1 MKGFWIK
8 TDMAVTEHDDRQI
21 DIQSLAGHLLAAIP
35 FLVLAYTFLI
45 WPLVYGRSVEGN
57 VIENIVASS
66 PDASSNALLNRI
78 YLPIVFVLS
87 LGLTFLRGSRI
98 TIPFRDPA
106 MLGLFAVLTGF
117 AISLLWSDYAGI
129 GLRRLVVQCFIVG
142 SIMLACFGAPK
153 PMRIFDILFLFA
165 GFLVVL
171 NLAVVVIKPP
181 GPLGHEGIYPQKN
194 YLGLVAV
201 TSSLFA
207 LYKVIFGRGL
217 WRIAGGFV
225 WLAALVLLLA
235 SQSKTS
241 LGLAFLAPAA
251 ALGVAIFAHQMRL
264 WPGLTVF
271 AAIGFLLFAFFFGEA
286 AFIWNFGSLAQAIF
300 GDPTL
305 TSRTEIWAFA
315 SDMISQRPLF
325 GYGFGSFW
333 STGDTGPVARLAP
346 GFIARLNH
354 SHNGY
359 YDTIIQVGFIGFVL
373 FLAFLFCLLN
383 TAGAAVRRR
392 FKLSWLFLTFVIYV
406 MSSNLMET
414 SYFYGFGSSTTLL
427 LVALTLAA
435 REKMEA
441 AEE

>member
-1 MKGFWIK
+1 MKRFWIE
-8 TDMAVTEHDDRQI
+8 TDMAIAEHNDRQI

-45 WPLVYGRSVEGN
+45 WPLLYGRSVEGN
-57 VIENIVASS
+57 FVENIIASS
-66 PDASSNALLNRI
+66 PDASSNALLNRV
-78 YLPIVFVLS
+78 YMPFVFVLS
-87 LGLTFLRGSRI
+87 LGLIFLQGNRI

-106 MLGLFAVLTGF
+106 ILGLFAVLAGF

-129 GLRRLVVQCFIVG
+129 GLRRLVVQCLIVG

-165 GFLVVL
+165 CFLVVL
-171 NLAVVVIKPP
+171 NLAAVVIKPA

-201 TSSLFA
+201 TSSLLA

-225 WLAALVLLLA
+225 WLAALVLLVA

-251 ALGVAIFAHQMRL
+251 ALGVAALAHQMRL
-264 WPGLTVF
+264 WSGLIVF

-286 AFIWNFGSLAQAIF
+286 AFIWSFSSLAQAIF

-315 SDMISQRPLF
+315 SDMINQRPLF

-359 YDTIIQVGFIGFVL
+359 FDMVIQVGFVGFAL

-392 FKLSWLFLTFVIYV
+392 FKLAWLFLTLVIYV

-441 AEE
+441 AE

>member
-1 MKGFWIK
+1 MKRFWIE
-8 TDMAVTEHDDRQI
+8 TDMAIAEHNDRQI

-45 WPLVYGRSVEGN
+45 WPLLYGRSVEGN
-57 VIENIVASS
+57 FVENIIASS
-66 PDASSNALLNRI
+66 PDASSNALLNRV
-78 YLPIVFVLS
+78 YMPFVFVLS
-87 LGLTFLRGSRI
+87 LGLIFLQGNRI

-106 MLGLFAVLTGF
+106 ILGLFAVLAGF

-129 GLRRLVVQCFIVG
+129 GLRRLVVQCLIVG

-165 GFLVVL
+165 CFLVVL
-171 NLAVVVIKPP
+171 NLAAVVIKPA

-201 TSSLFA
+201 TSSLLA

-225 WLAALVLLLA
+225 WLAALVLLVA

-251 ALGVAIFAHQMRL
+251 ALGVAALAHQMRL
-264 WPGLTVF
+264 WSGLIVF

-286 AFIWNFGSLAQAIF
+286 AFIWSFSSLAQAIF

-315 SDMISQRPLF
+315 SDMINQRPLF

-359 YDTIIQVGFIGFVL
+359 YDMIIQVGFIGFAL

-392 FKLSWLFLTFVIYV
+392 FKLAWLFLTIVIYV

-441 AEE
+441 AE

>member
-1 MKGFWIK
+1 
-8 TDMAVTEHDDRQI
+8 MAVAEHDDRQI

-45 WPLVYGRSVEGN
+45 WPLLYGRSVEGN
-57 VIENIVASS
+57 LIENIIASS
-66 PDASSNALLNRI
+66 PDASSNALLNRV
-78 YLPIVFVLS
+78 YLPLVFILS
-87 LGLTFLRGSRI
+87 LGLTFLQGKRLS
-98 TIPFRDPA
+98 IPFRDPA
-106 MLGLFAVLTGF
+106 IFGLFAVLIAF
-117 AISLLWSDYAGI
+117 AISLLWSDYPSI

-142 SIMLACFGAPK
+142 SIMLACFGAPR

-165 GFLVVL
+165 CFLVLL
-171 NLAVVVIKPP
+171 NLAAIAIKPA

-201 TSSLFA
+201 TSSLLA
-207 LYKVIFGRGL
+207 LYKIIFGRGL

-225 WLAALVLLLA
+225 WLVALVLLVA

-251 ALGVAIFAHQMRL
+251 ALGVSIFAHQIRL
-264 WPGLTVF
+264 WAGLIVF
-271 AAIGFLLFAFFFGEA
+271 ATIGLLVFTFFFGEA
-286 AFIWNFGSLAQAIF
+286 AFIWNFSSLAQAIF

-305 TSRTEIWAFA
+305 TSRTEIWAFTG
-315 SDMISQRPLF
+315 DMINQRPLF

-346 GFIARLNH
+346 GFVARLNH

-359 YDTIIQVGFIGFVL
+359 YDMIIQVGLVGFVL
-373 FLAFLFCLLN
+373 FLVFLFCLLN

-392 FKLSWLFLTFVIYV
+392 FKLSWLFLTLVIYV

-414 SYFYGFGSSTTLL
+414 SYFYGFGSSMTLL
-427 LVALTLAA
+427 LVALSLAA
-435 REKMEA
+435 REKWEA
-441 AEE
+441 AE

>member
-1 MKGFWIK
+1 MKSFWIE
-8 TDMAVTEHDDRQI
+8 TGMAVAEHDHRQI
-21 DIQSLAGHLLAAIP
+21 DIQALAGHLLAAIP

-45 WPLVYGRSVEGN
+45 WPLLYGRSVEGN
-57 VIENIVASS
+57 LIENIIASS
-66 PDASSNALLNRI
+66 PEASSNALLNRV
-78 YLPIVFVLS
+78 YLPLVFVLT
-87 LGLTFLRGSRI
+87 LGLYFLQGKRI
-98 TIPFRDPA
+98 NIPFRDPA
-106 MLGLFAVLTGF
+106 IVGLFVVLIVF
-117 AISLLWSDYAGI
+117 ALSLLWSDYASI

-153 PMRIFDILFLFA
+153 PMRIFEILFLFT
-165 GFLVVL
+165 GFLIVL
-171 NLAVVVIKPP
+171 NLVAVVIKPA

-201 TSSLFA
+201 TSSLLA
-207 LYKVIFGRGL
+207 LYKIAFGRGL
-217 WRIAGGFV
+217 WRVAGGFV
-225 WLAALVLLLA
+225 WLASLVVLVA

-251 ALGVAIFAHQMRL
+251 GLGVAIIAHQMRL
-264 WPGLTVF
+264 WSGLIVF
-271 AAIGFLLFAFFFGEA
+271 VAIGLLLFAYFFGEV
-286 AFIWNFGSLAQAIF
+286 AFIWDFSSLAQTIF

-305 TSRTEIWAFA
+305 TSRTEIWAF
-315 SDMISQRPLF
+315 SGDMINQRPLL

-346 GFIARLNH
+346 GFVARLNH

-359 YDTIIQVGFIGFVL
+359 YDMIIQVGLVGFVV
-373 FLAFLFCLLN
+373 FLIFLFCLLN

-392 FKLSWLFLTFVIYV
+392 FKLSWLFLTLVIYV

-441 AEE
+441 AG

>member
-1 MKGFWIK
+1 MKRFWIE
-8 TDMAVTEHDDRQI
+8 TDMAVAEHDDRQI

-35 FLVLAYTFLI
+35 FFVLAYTFLI
-45 WPLVYGRSVEGN
+45 WPLLYGRSVEGN
-57 VIENIVASS
+57 LIENIIASS
-66 PDASSNALLNRI
+66 PDASSNALLNRV
-78 YLPIVFVLS
+78 YLPIVFILS
-87 LGLTFLRGSRI
+87 LGLTFLQGKRI
-98 TIPFRDPA
+98 SIPSRDPA
-106 MLGLFAVLTGF
+106 ILGLFAVLIVF
-117 AISLLWSDYAGI
+117 AISLLWSDYAGV

-171 NLAVVVIKPP
+171 NLAAVAIKPA

-201 TSSLFA
+201 TSSLLG
-207 LYKVIFGRGL
+207 LYKITFGRGL
-217 WRIAGGFV
+217 WRFAGVCV

-251 ALGVAIFAHQMRL
+251 ALGVAVFAHQIRL
-264 WPGLTVF
+264 WSGLIVF
-271 AAIGFLLFAFFFGEA
+271 ATIGFLLFVFFLGEA
-286 AFIWNFGSLAQAIF
+286 AFIWNFSSLAQAIF

-305 TSRTEIWAFA
+305 TSRTEIWAFS
-315 SDMISQRPLF
+315 SDMINQRPLF

-346 GFIARLNH
+346 GFVARLNH

-359 YDTIIQVGFIGFVL
+359 YDMIIQVGLVGFVL
-373 FLAFLFCLLN
+373 FLVFLFCLLN

-392 FKLSWLFLTFVIYV
+392 FKLSWLFLTLVIYV
-406 MSSNLMET
+406 MSSNLVET
-414 SYFYGFGSSTTLL
+414 SYFYGFGSSMTLL
-427 LVALTLAA
+427 LVALSLAA
-435 REKMEA
+435 REKWEA
-441 AEE
+441 AE

>member
-1 MKGFWIK
+1 
-8 TDMAVTEHDDRQI
+8 MAVAEHDDRQI

-45 WPLVYGRSVEGN
+45 WPLLYGRSVEGN
-57 VIENIVASS
+57 LIENIIASS
-66 PDASSNALLNRI
+66 PDASSNALLNRV
-78 YLPIVFVLS
+78 YLPLVFILS
-87 LGLTFLRGSRI
+87 LGLTFLQGKRI
-98 TIPFRDPA
+98 SIPFRDPA
-106 MLGLFAVLTGF
+106 ILGLLAVLIVF
-117 AISLLWSDYAGI
+117 AISLLWSDYAGV

-171 NLAVVVIKPP
+171 NLAAVVIKPA

-201 TSSLFA
+201 TSSLLA
-207 LYKVIFGRGL
+207 LYKITFGRGL
-217 WRIAGGFV
+217 WRFAGGFV
-225 WLAALVLLLA
+225 WLATLVLLVA

-264 WPGLTVF
+264 WSGLIVF
-271 AAIGFLLFAFFFGEA
+271 VTIGFLLFAFFFGEA
-286 AFIWNFGSLAQAIF
+286 AFIWTFSSLAQTIF

-305 TSRTEIWAFA
+305 TSRTEIWAFS
-315 SDMISQRPLF
+315 SDMINQRPLLGF
-325 GYGFGSFW
+325 GFGSFW

-346 GFIARLNH
+346 GFVARLNH

-359 YDTIIQVGFIGFVL
+359 YDMIIQVGLVGFVL
-373 FLAFLFCLLN
+373 FLVFLFCLLN

-392 FKLSWLFLTFVIYV
+392 FKLSWLFLTLVIYV

-414 SYFYGFGSSTTLL
+414 SYFYGFGSSMTLL
-427 LVALTLAA
+427 LVALSLAA
-435 REKMEA
+435 REKWEA
-441 AEE
+441 AE

>member
-1 MKGFWIK
+1 MKRFWIE
-8 TDMAVTEHDDRQI
+8 TGMAAVEHDDRQI

-45 WPLVYGRSVEGN
+45 WPLLYGRSVEGN
-57 VIENIVASS
+57 LIENIIASS
-66 PDASSNALLNRI
+66 PDASSNALLNRV
-78 YLPIVFVLS
+78 YLPLVFVLS
-87 LGLTFLRGSRI
+87 FGLTVLQGKRI

-106 MLGLFAVLTGF
+106 ILGLFAVLIVF
-117 AISLLWSDYAGI
+117 AISLLWSDYAGV

-142 SIMLACFGAPK
+142 SIMLACFGAPR

-165 GFLVVL
+165 GFLIVL
-171 NLAVVVIKPP
+171 NLAAVVIKPA

-201 TSSLFA
+201 TSSLLA
-207 LYKVIFGRGL
+207 LYKIVFGRGL
-217 WRIAGGFV
+217 WRFAGGFV
-225 WLAALVLLLA
+225 WLAALVLLFA

-264 WPGLTVF
+264 WSGLVVF
-271 AAIGFLLFAFFFGEA
+271 VAVAVLLFAYFLGET
-286 AFIWNFGSLAQAIF
+286 AFIWNFSSLAQAIF

-305 TSRTEIWAFA
+305 TSRTEIWAFS
-315 SDMISQRPLF
+315 SDMINQRPVL

-333 STGDTGPVARLAP
+333 STGDSGPVARLAP
-346 GFIARLNH
+346 GFVARLNH

-359 YDTIIQVGFIGFVL
+359 FDVIIQVGLVGFAV

-392 FKLSWLFLTFVIYV
+392 FKLSWLFLTLVIYV

-435 REKMEA
+435 REKWEA
-441 AEE
+441 AE

>member
-1 MKGFWIK
+1 MKRFWIE
-8 TDMAVTEHDDRQI
+8 TDMAIAEHNDRQI

-45 WPLVYGRSVEGN
+45 WPLLYGRSVEGN
-57 VIENIVASS
+57 FVENIIASS
-66 PDASSNALLNRI
+66 PDASSNALLNRV
-78 YLPIVFVLS
+78 YMPFVFVLS
-87 LGLTFLRGSRI
+87 LGLIFLQGNRI

-106 MLGLFAVLTGF
+106 ILGLFAVLAGF

-129 GLRRLVVQCFIVG
+129 GLRRLVVQCLIVG

-165 GFLVVL
+165 CFLVVL
-171 NLAVVVIKPP
+171 NLAAVVIKPA

-201 TSSLFA
+201 TSSLLA

-225 WLAALVLLLA
+225 WLAALVLLVA

-251 ALGVAIFAHQMRL
+251 ALGVAALAHQMRL
-264 WPGLTVF
+264 WSGLIVF

-286 AFIWNFGSLAQAIF
+286 AFIWSFSSLAQAIF

-315 SDMISQRPLF
+315 SDMINQRPLF

-359 YDTIIQVGFIGFVL
+359 FDMVIQVGFVGFAL

-392 FKLSWLFLTFVIYV
+392 FKLAWLFLTLVIYV

-441 AEE
+441 VE